1 MPSSYNPW
9 LVALSVGVAVCV
21 SFTSL
26 RLAGRVAGAG
36 VRAGRAWLIF
46 GAISMG
52 AGIWSMHFI
61 GMLAFSLPI
70 ALRYDVGPTV
80 ASLAIAVLTSGFAIK
95 IASNATLKFARH
107 AVCSLAMG
115 AGIAAM
121 HYIGMSSIPIAPAI
135 TYDPL
140 LVAVSVAIAVGASFA
155 ALWLTFNIRKG
166 VHSYARVASLG
177 AAVVM
182 GCAIAG
188 MHYTAMAAA
197 NFPQGAVCQGGLTLD
212 NRWLAIVVAVATLAL
227 LAITLITAVFDA
239 RLESRTLRDAE
250 RLERA
255 NARLHYQS
263 THDSLTDLPNRTA
276 FIDRLQQA
284 IEQTATTSTL
294 LAIIV
299 VDLDRFKSIND
310 SLGHGY
316 GDAILRDVAQ
326 RLQAAI
332 GDYGFAARLGGD
344 EFLVLAR
351 VEQAKDVARL
361 GEQIVR
367 AVSRVYSAGPLELYL
382 AASVGITTYPF
393 DNATPEVLIAHADEA
408 MYEIKR
414 DGGHGYR
421 FFVPGTTIYT
431 IGRLQLE
438 SDLRRAVELGQ
449 FEVHYQPVVEVQSG
463 RITGLE
469 ALARW
474 RHPHRGWIAPS
485 EFIPL
490 AEASDVIAQI
500 GEWVLNES
508 CRQARAWVDQGFGD
522 ISIAVNLSAR
532 QFIQPNLLA
541 TIQESIAR
549 NGLRARNLVIE
560 LTESAIMREAS
571 RSIEILDQLHG
582 SGFQIAVDDFGTGYS
597 SMSYLKQLPVSKLK
611 IDRSFINDL
620 GTGAKN
626 DSIVRAVIALAHALG
641 MVVVAEG
648 VETKAQLMHL
658 LAYGCDQYQGYYCSK
673 ARNAA
678 EITEYLRRDPQAL
691 RKTDLEQWL
700 VGASA

>member
-1 MPSSYNPW
+1 MPSTYNAW
-9 LVALSVGVAVCV
+9 LVALSIGVAVLV

-26 RLAGRVAGAG
+26 RLAGRVAGASP
-36 VRAGRAWLIF
+36 RAGRTWLTF
-46 GAISMG
+46 GAVSMG
-52 AGIWSMHFI
+52 VGIWSMHFI

-70 ALRYDVGPTV
+70 TLRYDVGPTV

-95 IASNATLKFARH
+95 IASSATLKLARH
-107 AVCSLAMG
+107 AVCSLVMG
-115 AGIAAM
+115 AGIVAM

-140 LVAVSVAIAVGASFA
+140 LVAGSIAIAVGASFA
-155 ALWLTFNIRKG
+155 ALWLAFKLRKG
-166 VHSYARVASLG
+166 VHSYAWAASLG

-197 NFPQGAVCQGGLTLD
+197 KFPQGAVCQGGLTID
-212 NRWLAIVVAVATLAL
+212 NRWLAILVAVATLAL

-239 RLESRTLRDAE
+239 QFESRTLRDAQ

-255 NARLHYQS
+255 NARLQYQS
-263 THDSLTDLPNRTA
+263 THDSLTDLPNRAA
-276 FIDRLQQA
+276 FIERLQEA
-284 IEQTATTSTL
+284 IEQATTTSTL

-310 SLGHGY
+310 SLGHGF
-316 GDAILRDVAQ
+316 GDAILREVAL

-332 GDYGFAARLGGD
+332 GDCGFAARLGGD

-351 VEQAKDVARL
+351 LEKAKDVARL
-361 GEQIVR
+361 GERIVR
-367 AVSRVYSAGPLELYL
+367 AVSRIYAAGPLELYL

-393 DNATPEVLIAHADEA
+393 DNATSEVLIAHADEA

-431 IGRLQLE
+431 IDRLQLE

-449 FEVHYQPVVEVQSG
+449 LEVHYQPVVEVPSG
-463 RITGLE
+463 KITGFE

-500 GEWVLNES
+500 GGWVLNES
-508 CRQARAWVDQGFGD
+508 CRQARAWVDQGFD
-522 ISIAVNLSAR
+522 HISVAVNLSAR
-532 QFIQPNLLA
+532 QFVQPNILA
-541 TIQESIAR
+541 TFQESIAR
-549 NGLRARNLVIE
+549 HGLSARNLVIE
-560 LTESAIMREAS
+560 LTESVIMREAS
-571 RSIEILDQLHG
+571 RSIEILHQLHG

-611 IDRSFINDL
+611 IDRTFINDL

-648 VETKAQLMHL
+648 VETKGQLSGL

-678 EITEYLRRDPQAL
+678 EITEYLRRDPQPPQKA
-691 RKTDLEQWL
+691 DLEQWL
-700 VGASA
+700 VGARA